1 MLGIDTQ
8 KSQQNIQHICSFVDP
23 CVFFVIFSY
32 NESRIKTFTGE
43 YAIKNNTKMIMSL
56 R

>member
-8 KSQQNIQHICSFVDP
+8 KSQNIQHICSFVDP

-32 NESRIKTFTGE
+32 NESRIKIFTGE
-43 YAIKNNTKMIMSL
+43 YEIKNDTKMIMSL